1 MESEGGGGGFGGS
14 GYVVRLK
21 SREATRWACASSFCE
36 AVRSTSA
43 DAVSW
48 VASEGRVAR
57 VCCAVERMLVLR
69 WRVNGV
75 WFGDCEYWSIYGLL
89 HGFLLRSE
97 VLENVAKAFFFGW
110 CLGQGVEAGDWVG
123 DVGHHVRLVGR
134 MGVAIVFLR
143 DKLRVFDWVVFLK
156 RC

>member
-43 DAVSW
+43 DADAVSW
-48 VASEGRVAR
+48 VAGEGRVAR
-57 VCCAVERMLVLR
+57 LCCAMERMLVLR
-69 WRVNGV
+69 WFVSGF
-75 WFGDCEYWSIYGLL
+75 WFGGCEGWSIHGLL

-97 VLENVAKAFFFGW
+97 VFEDVA
-110 CLGQGVEAGDWVG
+110 
-123 DVGHHVRLVGR
+123 
-134 MGVAIVFLR
+134 
-143 DKLRVFDWVVFLK
+143 
-156 RC
+156 